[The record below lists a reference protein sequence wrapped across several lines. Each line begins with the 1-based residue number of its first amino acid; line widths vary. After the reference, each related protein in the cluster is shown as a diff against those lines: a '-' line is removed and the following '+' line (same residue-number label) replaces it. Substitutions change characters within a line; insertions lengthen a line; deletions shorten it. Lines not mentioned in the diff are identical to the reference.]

1 MCTCTCTN
9 YFVGDVCDVVEK
21 SYPDHDS
28 IEFWRSIEESSDFR
42 TRCHKKVRVHTVFLF
57 RHWPNSEM
65 LNLTVAIH
73 KKNWNWVRALQHL
86 VFEIFNYIG
95 FDNGVCEFGPL
106 LFFFKNQPQWYPFY
120 LCCSFTREWCWGSGR
135 CFPMSRHYG
144 TLAQWTS
151 WKCFSTL
158 REQVLALEFRVLCS
172 QWK

>member
-65 LNLTVAIH
+65 FNLTVAIY

-86 VFEIFNYIG
+86 VLYWFWQWCMRIRSI
-95 FDNGVCEFGPL
+95 V
-106 LFFFKNQPQWYPFY
+106 FFFLKTSPSDTLSICVVVLQENGAEVPGGVSRWAGITEHSHNELPENA
-120 LCCSFTREWCWGSGR
+120 SPHWGNR
-135 CFPMSRHYG
+135 CLF
-144 TLAQWTS
+144 
-151 WKCFSTL
+151 
-158 REQVLALEFRVLCS
+158 
-172 QWK
+172 

>member
-1 MCTCTCTN
+1 MCTCTN
-9 YFVGDVCDVVEK
+9 YFLGDVCDVVEK

-42 TRCHKKVRVHTVFLF
+42 TRCHKKVRVHTIFLF

-65 LNLTVAIH
+65 FNLTVAIY

-86 VFEIFNYIG
+86 VLYWFWQWCMRIRSI
-95 FDNGVCEFGPL
+95 VL
-106 LFFFKNQPQWYPFY
+106 FFKNQPQWYPFY

-158 REQVLALEFRVLCS
+158 REQVLVLESRVLCS

>member
-1 MCTCTCTN
+1 MCTCIN
-9 YFVGDVCDVVEK
+9 YFLGDVCDVVEK

-42 TRCHKKVRVHTVFLF
+42 TRCHKKVRVHTAFLF

-65 LNLTVAIH
+65 FNLTVAIY

-86 VFEIFNYIG
+86 VLYWFWQWCMRIRSI
-95 FDNGVCEFGPL
+95 VL
-106 LFFFKNQPQWYPFY
+106 FFKNQPQWYPFY

-158 REQVLALEFRVLCS
+158 REQVLVLESRVLCS

>member
-1 MCTCTCTN
+1 MRICTN
-9 YFVGDVCDVVEK
+9 YFLGDVCDVVEK

-42 TRCHKKVRVHTVFLF
+42 TRCHKKVRVQTIFLF

-65 LNLTVAIH
+65 FNLTVAIH
-73 KKNWNWVRALQHL
+73 KKNWNLVRALQHL
-86 VFEIFNYIG
+86 SIWNFQLYWFWQWCMRIRSIV
-95 FDNGVCEFGPL
+95 
-106 LFFFKNQPQWYPFY
+106 FFFKNQPQWYPFY